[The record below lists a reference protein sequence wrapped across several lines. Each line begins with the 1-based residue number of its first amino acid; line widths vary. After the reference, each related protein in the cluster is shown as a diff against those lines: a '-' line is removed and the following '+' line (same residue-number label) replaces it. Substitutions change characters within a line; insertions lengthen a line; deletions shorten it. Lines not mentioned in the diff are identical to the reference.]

1 VIEVAR
7 FSPHGERHMINT
19 ELSALGRGRMRLTE
33 FDALDRG
40 ANGASARQQKLAIT
54 DYDDP

>member
-1 VIEVAR
+1 
-7 FSPHGERHMINT
+7 
-19 ELSALGRGRMRLTE
+19 MRLTE